1 MKIVALV
8 ERPDL
13 ADQVAVWGYA
23 EWGHLNP
30 GETLEQ
36 RRLRIRGKMN
46 VDRVPVA
53 FVALDEAGAIIGTA
67 SLIFDDL
74 DGDPRN
80 PWLASVFVPPEQ
92 RGKGIASAL
101 VRTVEDSARRIGY
114 SRLYLFT
121 TSAAALYAR
130 LGWRALERR
139 AYRGEHIQVMDR
151 NLSS

>member
-1 MKIVALV
+1 LRIVPLV

-13 ADQVAVWGYA
+13 VDQVAAWGFA

-36 RRLRIRGKMN
+36 RRVRIRGKMN

-53 FVALDEAGAIIGTA
+53 FVALDDAGGIVGTA

-74 DGDPRN
+74 EGDPRN

-101 VRTVEDSARRIGY
+101 VRTVEAAARRIGY

-121 TSAAALYAR
+121 TSAARLYAG

-139 AYRGEHIQVMDR
+139 DYRGEHIQVMDKT
-151 NLSS
+151 L

>member
-1 MKIVALV
+1 MKIVPLV

-13 ADQVAVWGYA
+13 VAQVAAWGFA

-36 RRLRIRGKMN
+36 RVVRIQGKMN

-53 FVALDEAGAIIGTA
+53 FVALDDGDDIVGTA

-74 DGDPRN
+74 EGDPRN
-80 PWLASVFVPPEQ
+80 PWLASVFVLPAH
-92 RGKGIASAL
+92 RKKGIASAL
-101 VRTVEDSARRIGY
+101 VRTVEATARRLGY

-121 TSAAALYAR
+121 STAPDLYAG
-130 LGWRALERR
+130 LGWRALEQRD
-139 AYRGEHIQVMDR
+139 YRGEHIQVMDR
-151 NLSS
+151 ML

>member
-1 MKIVALV
+1 MKIVQLA

-13 ADQVAVWGYA
+13 ADQVAAWGFA

-30 GETLEQ
+30 GETLQ
-36 RRLRIRGKMN
+36 RRQVRIKGKMN

-53 FVALDEAGAIIGTA
+53 FLALDRSDAIVGTA

-74 DGDPRN
+74 EGDPRN

-101 VRTVEDSARRIGY
+101 VRTVEDAARRLGY

-121 TSAAALYAR
+121 TSATRLYAG
-130 LGWRALERR
+130 LGWRALEKRV
-139 AYRGEHIQVMDR
+139 YRGEHIQVMDR
-151 NLSS
+151 AL